1 MLMFL
6 IGDFICLHIYQ
17 TNVYLLQY
25 CFSTENFYDSEKVV

>member
-6 IGDFICLHIYQ
+6 IGDFNCLHIYQ
-17 TNVYLLQY
+17 TTVYSLQY